1 MERIKTSKRLVT
13 STIIAILLLTALEFP
28 APIGF
33 ETRPQS
39 DVSPLWLM
47 FFLIIAV
54 SELAV
59 IPLIYKHPKSAAK
72 LGILVGILNILQ
84 VLADQFH
91 LIQPELATVA
101 YSLLEYMVVLMSFA
115 LIYFSNKLMREY

>member
-39 DVSPLWLM
+39 NVSPLWLI

-59 IPLIYKHPKSAAK
+59 IPLIYKHPKLAAK
-72 LGILVGILNILQ
+72 LGILVGVLNILQ

-101 YSLLEYMVVLMSFA
+101 YSLLEYMVALMSFA
-115 LIYFSNKLMREY
+115 LIYFSYKLMREY

>member
-13 STIIAILLLTALEFP
+13 STIIVILLLTALEFP

-39 DVSPLWLM
+39 DVSPLWLI

-59 IPLIYKHPKSAAK
+59 IPLVYKHPKLAAK
-72 LGILVGILNILQ
+72 VGIFVGVLNILQ

-101 YSLLEYMVVLMSFA
+101 YSLLEYMVTLISFA
-115 LIYFSNKLMREY
+115 LIYFSYKLMQEY

>member
-39 DVSPLWLM
+39 DVSPLWLI
-47 FFLIIAV
+47 FFLIIAI

-59 IPLIYKHPKSAAK
+59 IPLIYKHPKMAAK
-72 LGILVGILNILQ
+72 LGILVGIFNILQ

-91 LIQPELATVA
+91 LIQPEIATIA
-101 YSLLEYMVVLMSFA
+101 YSLLEYMTALMSIA
-115 LIYFSNKLMREY
+115 LIYFSYQLMREY

>member
-1 MERIKTSKRLVT
+1 MKTSKRLVT

-39 DVSPLWLM
+39 NVSPLWLM

-54 SELAV
+54 SELAI
-59 IPLIYKHPKSAAK
+59 IPLIYKHPKMAAK

-101 YSLLEYMVVLMSFA
+101 YSLLEYVVVLMSFA
-115 LIYFSNKLMREY
+115 LIYFSYKLMREY

>member
-39 DVSPLWLM
+39 NVSPLWLI

-59 IPLIYKHPKSAAK
+59 VPLIYKHPKLAAK
-72 LGILVGILNILQ
+72 LGILVGVLNILQ

-101 YSLLEYMVVLMSFA
+101 YSLLEYMVALMSFA
-115 LIYFSNKLMREY
+115 LIYFSYKLMREY

>member
-39 DVSPLWLM
+39 NVSPLWLM

-59 IPLIYKHPKSAAK
+59 VPLIYKHPKLAAK

-101 YSLLEYMVVLMSFA
+101 YSLLEYMVTLMSFA
-115 LIYFSNKLMREY
+115 LIYFSYKLMREY

>member
-39 DVSPLWLM
+39 NVSPLWLM
-47 FFLIIAV
+47 FFLVIAV

-59 IPLIYKHPKSAAK
+59 VPLIYKHPKLAAK

-101 YSLLEYMVVLMSFA
+101 YSLLEYMVTLMSFA
-115 LIYFSNKLMREY
+115 LIYFSYKLMREY